1 MSVPTAHLDETTD
14 EGHTAAMARA
24 DGFAGQRLQVLPR
37 PLVAEALR
45 RPATSRIVVTDC
57 GYFPHAVS
65 HGRRRPRGAAQA
77 IVILV
82 TEGSGWCVLD
92 GDRVPVRRGQVLVV
106 PPGEPHEYG
115 ADDDTPWT
123 IWWMHVTGPDVG
135 ELLRA
140 ARLSVARPVV
150 ALREPYAAAAL
161 VERALE
167 RLERDD
173 SVPSLVA
180 ASGAAWH
187 LLALLAADQAA
198 GRPHDDPVA
207 RVTEYLQLHSGERT
221 SVADLAALV
230 GLSAS
235 RLAELFRR
243 QTGTSILAYQT
254 RQRMSRAR
262 ELLDTT
268 DLPVASVGRAVGY
281 DDPYYFSRHFHKI
294 HGMSPSFYRSHD
306 KG

>member
-1 MSVPTAHLDETTD
+1 
-14 EGHTAAMARA
+14 MARA

-45 RPATSRIVVTDC
+45 RPATGRIVVTDC
-57 GYFPHAVS
+57 GYFPRAAG
-65 HGRRRPRGAAQA
+65 HGRARPRGAAQA

-82 TEGSGWCVLD
+82 TEGSGWCVLS
-92 GDRVPVRRGQVLVV
+92 GERVAVRRGQVLVV
-106 PPGEPHEYG
+106 PAGEPHQYG
-115 ADDDTPWT
+115 ADHDTPWT
-123 IWWMHVTGPDVG
+123 IWWMHVAGPDVAD
-135 ELLRA
+135 LLRA
-140 ARLSVARPVV
+140 ARVSTARPVV
-150 ALREPYAAAAL
+150 TVREPYAVAAL
-161 VERALE
+161 IERAVERM
-167 RLERDD
+167 ERDD

-187 LLALLAADQAA
+187 VLALLAADQVS
-198 GRPHDDPVA
+198 GRPQDDPVT
-207 RVTEYLQLHSGERT
+207 RVTEHLQAHAGERT

-230 GLSAS
+230 GLSPS

-268 DLPVASVGRAVGY
+268 ALPVAGVGRAVGY
-281 DDPYYFSRHFHKI
+281 DDPYYFSRHFHKV
-294 HGMSPSFYRSHD
+294 HGMSPSAYRSHD